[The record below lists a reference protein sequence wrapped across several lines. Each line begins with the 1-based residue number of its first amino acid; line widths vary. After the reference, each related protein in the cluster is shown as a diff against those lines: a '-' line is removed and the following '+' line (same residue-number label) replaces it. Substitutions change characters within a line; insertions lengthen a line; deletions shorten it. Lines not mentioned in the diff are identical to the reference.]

1 VASRLLNVLHDIETE
16 RQRAVYNANKAGFD
30 LHHDASVGELADCF
44 LLTRPDYLSDDID
57 PASWHLPSELYDA
70 KTILMNAGSI
80 EKEGYTLYPYM
91 ILTFKNNSTEAC
103 LNTYVYGYTEPNAK
117 DKIKMIR
124 TSDGVDYSGNSYLTD
139 VIRLSNSSSSYVTHT
154 WGNVEQKYMIVYGTE
169 YFDAAHNVGNAWN
182 YKVAYCANDSSQLW
196 QNAITQI
203 ILYNC
208 QGDFRSSPYSI
219 GSTPFETSLIN
230 LEDIACSNIGIAP
243 RNLKSLQRIS
253 SEGTTSISSS
263 GTPVNILNGMPEL
276 RYVNYPNL
284 ITLRGYNE
292 DRSYTARTLPCD
304 KLIYCNM
311 PKLQTLIGGMF
322 GNTIGGPIS
331 VNLPKLEY
339 WHVAWGFYNTQYL
352 KIGTCQLY
360 TQWDPTNLTV
370 YSSYYGEDMTF
381 KMLKRFEYGANSEF
395 TFLRFDN
402 MVEYT
407 FEEHCTLQGIAGASL
422 NYIDLENVSL
432 QKNTTTHD
440 IYLGNASKC
449 HTIIWPHALI
459 NDNLDI
465 TGFPNLS
472 EDTMHELITHLDTV
486 EETKYVKMAAQCY
499 DKLSAEDIA
508 IAEHEGWEVINN
520 G

>member
-1 VASRLLNVLHDIETE
+1 
-16 RQRAVYNANKAGFD
+16 
-30 LHHDASVGELADCF
+30 
-44 LLTRPDYLSDDID
+44 
-57 PASWHLPSELYDA
+57 
-70 KTILMNAGSI
+70 
-80 EKEGYTLYPYM
+80 
-91 ILTFKNNSTEAC
+91 
-103 LNTYVYGYTEPNAK
+103 
-117 DKIKMIR
+117 
-124 TSDGVDYSGNSYLTD
+124 
-139 VIRLSNSSSSYVTHT
+139 
-154 WGNVEQKYMIVYGTE
+154 
-169 YFDAAHNVGNAWN
+169 
-182 YKVAYCANDSSQLW
+182 
-196 QNAITQI
+196 
-203 ILYNC
+203 
-208 QGDFRSSPYSI
+208 
-219 GSTPFETSLIN
+219 
-230 LEDIACSNIGIAP
+230 
-243 RNLKSLQRIS
+243 
-253 SEGTTSISSS
+253 
-263 GTPVNILNGMPEL
+263 
-276 RYVNYPNL
+276 
-284 ITLRGYNE
+284 
-292 DRSYTARTLPCD
+292 
-304 KLIYCNM
+304 
-311 PKLQTLIGGMF
+311 
-322 GNTIGGPIS
+322 
-331 VNLPKLEY
+331 
-339 WHVAWGFYNTQYL
+339 
-352 KIGTCQLY
+352 
-360 TQWDPTNLTV
+360 
-370 YSSYYGEDMTF
+370 MTF